1 MKKILLGMAA
11 VTALAAAAPAAAQF
25 GQRDTGRYD
34 VDSQGSI
41 SARIG
46 QLQARLDAGLRSG
59 AITRAEADPLH
70 RQIYDLQQLHARFSR
85 NGINGRE
92 NAELQHRINAV
103 RQALHSVEARP
114 GWGRDRDDRYE
125 DREDRDD
132 RWGGRIDSNR
142 DGYDD
147 RDLNRDGR
155 ISDSEWRTAGDDRR
169 DDRWEDRD
177 DRSDGRWEDRDDRW
191 EERSDDRRS
200 GGIGGVIQDVLG
212 VGGLRV
218 GQRVSANA
226 RLGAV
231 PSEYRSRFRDG
242 DGVYYRS
249 DGRSVYQI
257 DARTDVVLRIYDI
270 RR

>member
-11 VTALAAAAPAAAQF
+11 ISALAAAAPAVAQ
-25 GQRDTGRYD
+25 GGYDRYE
-34 VDSQGSI
+34 VDSRASVSVHI
-41 SARIG
+41 A
-46 QLQARLDAGLRSG
+46 QLRARLDAGVRSG
-59 AITRAEADPLH
+59 AISRTEADPLN
-70 RQIYDLQQLHARFSR
+70 RQIYELQQLHAQFSR
-85 NGINGRE
+85 NGISGRE
-92 NAELQHRINAV
+92 NSELRHRITAV
-103 RQALHSVEARP
+103 RQALRSAESRRG
-114 GWGRDRDDRYE
+114 GWGGDRDDRYE
-125 DREDRDD
+125 DRDD
-132 RWGGRIDSNR
+132 RWGGTMDRNR